1 MITDKNIIDSINRSL
16 LEKFMNLDRRPMY
29 RIIWSD
35 DQYEKRFSDKWT
47 DWYGHIMIRQEYNA
61 VRTIKKY
68 WYLKKPCWILEK
80 LVFMTGQWHLKEL
93 MKELVE
99 AQNGTYEPAF
109 TFLDDKK
116 LINLPVDEEITNN
129 IIYCLQNPTK
139 RSPLDWKK
147 IQEVE
152 EKEEVDYFYNKIS
165 EDERPP
171 LFVWNNSAFVSTNQL
186 KFKEEYK
193 EQTGPIVLAGE

>member
-1 MITDKNIIDSINRSL
+1 
-16 LEKFMNLDRRPMY
+16 MNLDRRPMY
-29 RIIWSD
+29 RIVWSE
-35 DQYEKRFSDKWT
+35 DQFEKRFSDKWT

-68 WYLKKPCWILEK
+68 WYVKKPCWVLEK
-80 LVFMTGQWHLKEL
+80 LVFMQGQWHLKEL

-99 AQNGTYEPAF
+99 AHNGTYEPVY

-116 LINLPVDEEITNN
+116 LINLPVDEEIIDQ
-129 IIYCLQNPTK
+129 IIWQLQNPTK
-139 RSPLDWKK
+139 RLPSDWKK
-147 IQEVE
+147 IQEIE
-152 EKEEVDYFYNKIS
+152 EANEVKYFEDQLS
-165 EDERPP
+165 ENERPP

-186 KFKEEYK
+186 KFREEYK